1 MEIFKKIEGFN
12 GYSISNLGTV
22 RNDKTGKFLKFFK
35 KREGYLQVQLGKKN
49 NPLYVHRLVAN
60 AFIPNIFDLP
70 TINFNQGVG
79 LQVLSYLLLNR
90 EINFPTA
97 TFIEEDDTDGEV

>member
-1 MEIFKKIEGFN
+1 MKGFFSGVFEGILFLIALI
-12 GYSISNLGTV
+12 ISVSLLGLMTMIV
-22 RNDKTGKFLKFFK
+22 W
-35 KREGYLQVQLGKKN
+35 
-49 NPLYVHRLVAN
+49 N